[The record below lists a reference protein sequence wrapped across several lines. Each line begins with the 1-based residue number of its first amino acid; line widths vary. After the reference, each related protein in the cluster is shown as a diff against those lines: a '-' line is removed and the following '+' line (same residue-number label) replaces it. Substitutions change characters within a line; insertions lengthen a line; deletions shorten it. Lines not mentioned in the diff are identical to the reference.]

1 MCRRS
6 CCPRG
11 FFARRSCRSLATA
24 LAEWDQEAFAGTICS
39 TQLSVQCIHLHR
51 EQLGTAND
59 TVWTIVLLHFCLVDV
74 ASVIFGVMV
83 EQCQYML
90 RELHCNCV
98 LR

>member
-24 LAEWDQEAFAGTICS
+24 LAEWDQEAFAGIICS

-59 TVWTIVLLHFCLVDV
+59 MVWTIVLLHFCLVDV
-74 ASVIFGVMV
+74 ASVIFDVII
-83 EQCQYML
+83 EPCQYIL
-90 RELHCNCV
+90 RELNCNGV
-98 LR
+98 LH

>member
-24 LAEWDQEAFAGTICS
+24 YAEWDQEAFAGTICS

-59 TVWTIVLLHFCLVDV
+59 MVWTIVLLHFCLVDV
-74 ASVIFGVMV
+74 ASVIFDVIIGP
-83 EQCQYML
+83 YRYIL
-90 RELHCNCV
+90 RELNCNGV
-98 LR
+98 LH